1 LPLVPEKRSRSR
13 FFSDELLS
21 PGPGALADT
30 PEIFP
35 GPTHEFVLKT
45 ADQVI
50 SSDDTLNNDDELFF
64 PVRAGERWEVH
75 LVIQYLATEA
85 ADIDFKLDVPGTG
98 ATGAG
103 VATRLIVLAV
113 NKEEIFLDNRTDLTE
128 FRAGGIGIAAGN
140 EVVCDW
146 WMNVLV
152 GDADGNI
159 TLQWCQGTSGVND
172 TTVLAGSWMS
182 GRKVS

>member
-1 LPLVPEKRSRSR
+1 VPEKRSRSR

-45 ADQVI
+45 ADQI
-50 SSDDTLNNDDELFF
+50 IDTDTSLNDDTELFF
-64 PVRAGERWEVH
+64 PVRAGERWDVH
-75 LVIQYLATEA
+75 LVIQYTSDAAT
-85 ADIDFKLDVPGTG
+85 DIKFKLSVPGTG
-98 ATGAG
+98 ATGQG
-103 VATRLIVLAV
+103 VAHRLILAAV
-113 NKEEIFLDNRTDLTE
+113 NREELFLDALQSLDE
-128 FRAGGIGIAAGN
+128 FVAGGVGTAAAN
-140 EVVCDW
+140 TVVCDW

-159 TLQWCQGTSGVND
+159 TLQWAQETSGVTN
-172 TTVLAGSWMS
+172 TNVRTGSWIS
-182 GRKVS
+182 ARKVS